1 MKEIT
6 VFTDG
11 ASRGNPGNAGY
22 GLVVLYHDDNKIVE
36 QGGRMEVATNN
47 QMELMA
53 AIHALR
59 LLKNEDAEIHV
70 YTDSAY
76 VLNGATKWIY
86 GWEKNNWKTSTKT
99 DVENKEL
106 WKELAIESRAMKG
119 SVLWKKIKG
128 HSGIFGNELAD
139 SIATQFAD
147 GKKVLLFKGSLDD
160 HKALKGG
167 DLLTTSNT
175 MSISKKST
183 KESKGKTPYSYVSMI
198 DGVAMTHKTWT
209 ECEKRVKGKKAQ
221 FKKVFSKEE
230 EQELIQ
236 EWTLASLLG

>member
-22 GLVVLYHDDNKIVE
+22 GLVVLYHDDSKIIE

-53 AIHALR
+53 AIHVLR
-59 LLKNEDAEIHV
+59 LLKNEDADIHI

-86 GWEKNNWKTSTKT
+86 GWEKNNWKTSTKA

-119 SVLWKKIKG
+119 NVSWKKIKG
-128 HSGIFGNELAD
+128 HSGVFGNELAD

-147 GKKVLLFKGSLDD
+147 GKKMLLFKGSFDD
-160 HKALKGG
+160 HKVLRGG
-167 DLLTTSNT
+167 DVLNISHTMTTSV
-175 MSISKKST
+175 KKT
-183 KESKGKTPYSYVSMI
+183 KEHKGKNPYSYVSMV
-198 DGVAMTHKTWT
+198 DGVAMTHSTWA

-230 EQELIQ
+230 EQGLIQ
-236 EWTLASLLG
+236 EWTLSSLLG